1 MAEIEK
7 LQRAL
12 KKLVDLFFADFV
24 WSEEFVQVEVWKAAV
39 GHARRQEFPQAAGI
53 DRSQLAYFFKHH
65 TLQRI
70 VKDAGV
76 EQFAN
81 LMRVPLLIST
91 EQRKR
96 SVFF

>member
-12 KKLVDLFFADFV
+12 KKLVDLFFADLV

-65 TLQRI
+65 TLQGSS
-70 VKDAGV
+70 KTPGSS
-76 EQFAN
+76 N
-81 LMRVPLLIST
+81 LQISMRVPLLIST